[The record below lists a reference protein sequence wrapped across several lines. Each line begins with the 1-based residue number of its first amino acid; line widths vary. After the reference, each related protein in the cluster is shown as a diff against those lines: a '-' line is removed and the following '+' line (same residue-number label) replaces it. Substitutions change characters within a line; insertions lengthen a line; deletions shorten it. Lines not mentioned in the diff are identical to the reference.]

1 MSYNWPYQL
10 LCLICEHPFPGQ
22 MMTVGGTEDGDDAFI
37 VIECDAVFCLVADR
51 VRVKSRRKEL

>member
-1 MSYNWPYQL
+1 
-10 LCLICEHPFPGQ
+10 
-22 MMTVGGTEDGDDAFI
+22 MTVGGTEDGDDVFI